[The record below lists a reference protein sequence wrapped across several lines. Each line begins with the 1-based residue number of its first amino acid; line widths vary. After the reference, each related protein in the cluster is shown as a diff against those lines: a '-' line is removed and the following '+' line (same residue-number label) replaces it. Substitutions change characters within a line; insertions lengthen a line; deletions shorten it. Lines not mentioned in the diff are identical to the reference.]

1 MKNKY
6 FIGQDY
12 NTIKEKNDILATY
25 DDLQRSKITFL
36 NEMYNK
42 ESTLKNLW
50 SIYKNHIHPHELLL
64 NKDAMFFNE
73 VEVDEVIANRFRF
86 SQPTKN
92 NILHF
97 INIYK
102 RWGVDRGDISGNSVD
117 AINRKEST
125 KDMSK
130 VLINKVWGLGE
141 FYNLLTRIETK
152 SLLSGTIP
160 MLLARYGIAG
170 KQLIHMR
177 SLKWEDIDYEKK
189 QVKIIEHGQL
199 IRIIDVDD
207 RFLEWIDK
215 YKASNDNDESID
227 YGYVLKKK
235 NTVRDDSL
243 IENYNTINSRM
254 YKACREV
261 QIDRI
266 SFGDLQKSRCI
277 DLLLEMRAT
286 RKLTTDDFEWVL
298 MSLKEPPSPMAINVL
313 REYYEALTKDTV
325 IFKRTTGIVEQSLK
339 ETNSKAIADK
349 IRKAIK
355 FEEFINDE
363 EKWENKGIES
373 EVGIEVNIDAES

>member
-1 MKNKY
+1 
-6 FIGQDY
+6 
-12 NTIKEKNDILATY
+12 
-25 DDLQRSKITFL
+25 
-36 NEMYNK
+36 
-42 ESTLKNLW
+42 
-50 SIYKNHIHPHELLL
+50 
-64 NKDAMFFNE
+64 
-73 VEVDEVIANRFRF
+73 
-86 SQPTKN
+86 
-92 NILHF
+92 
-97 INIYK
+97 
-102 RWGVDRGDISGNSVD
+102 
-117 AINRKEST
+117 
-125 KDMSK
+125 
-130 VLINKVWGLGE
+130 
-141 FYNLLTRIETK
+141 
-152 SLLSGTIP
+152 
-160 MLLARYGIAG
+160 
-170 KQLIHMR
+170 
-177 SLKWEDIDYEKK
+177 
-189 QVKIIEHGQL
+189 
-199 IRIIDVDD
+199 
-207 RFLEWIDK
+207 
-215 YKASNDNDESID
+215 
-227 YGYVLKKK
+227 
-235 NTVRDDSL
+235 
-243 IENYNTINSRM
+243 M